1 MPAFSWNHSAFVKG
15 EACKRRKPPCIG
27 DGFLRF
33 ESINWLLPAGFFG
46 LPLRLHETV
55 QLFMIAIRFAVHT
68 AAVRLAVNSHT
79 YGEVNAGLPVR
90 TEVAVHEDRS
100 AVLSGETF
108 SGFSDGF
115 MRLIL

>member
-55 QLFMIAIRFAVHT
+55 QLFMIAIRFAVHSRST
-68 AAVRLAVNSHT
+68 AGGKFPYLWRGQCRPASK
-79 YGEVNAGLPVR
+79 
-90 TEVAVHEDRS
+90 
-100 AVLSGETF
+100 
-108 SGFSDGF
+108 DGS
-115 MRLIL
+115 RGT